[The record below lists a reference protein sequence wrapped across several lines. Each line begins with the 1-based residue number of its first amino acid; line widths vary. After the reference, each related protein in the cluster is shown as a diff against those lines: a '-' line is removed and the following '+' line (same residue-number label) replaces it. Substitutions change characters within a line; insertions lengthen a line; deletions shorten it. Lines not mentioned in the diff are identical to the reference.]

1 MGLPCRAMALARAE
15 TDVHCNGIGIGWLQL
30 TPFLPTCLPTRLCLP
45 DASPLC
51 LPDSSPP
58 SRPAQV
64 SGICFEFDPS
74 QPAGSRIVPGSVEL
88 AGEPLETDRL
98 YKASWALYCP
108 VLLRSALYSIC

>member
-1 MGLPCRAMALARAE
+1 
-15 TDVHCNGIGIGWLQL
+15 
-30 TPFLPTCLPTRLCLP
+30 
-45 DASPLC
+45 
-51 LPDSSPP
+51 
-58 SRPAQV
+58 V
-64 SGICFEFDPS
+64 SGIRFEFDPS